1 MVDSSVNIRHKTMKE
16 DESVVPNAEK
26 VPSKVN
32 SMGEENNGEGVNA
45 AIKGNQMVTPEY
57 SSSQWVST
65 RPFHQKTPTLEAVHY
80 ENLTMDSKAGGGLSN
95 KLNGVD
101 AAPRT
106 YSVQFFANQKSAFQF
121 GDGKQ
126 KNIERVS
133 SKTEGGKDETKE
145 RVEDFSFTTA
155 QENSVPQKEVVVDKT
170 NRTEDR
176 REALRIKLWDILG
189 TVSSQNKQASQ
200 DPEVGVNNLN
210 PEQNIDKKSK
220 PFVKSRQNSDTIEAD
235 SESPDQ
241 TIRRPDTRSLTMKRA
256 PSKVQTN
263 KTRNA
268 PSSTYTRKHPEK
280 NIFSFEERFSGRLD
294 ASVTNSSPKSY
305 RKKRER
311 KGLKAERHRICFPA
325 KNSADEVEQ
334 VTDLNKTI
342 KCAEKTSSLRNL
354 VGSFHIDPPRSNSE
368 FVELENGIRKKGS
381 LQLSAMKMSDEL
393 GNVKTSTSPKH
404 KGQQEDLANSFTK
417 NILDPHVDLQSPRY
431 QFRTATKSFS
441 PSSLPKNNLGELDDQ
456 SPGHCSFSSLLASK
470 PSDNAEE
477 LEDSPL
483 IKSDPYMEENDAENR
498 LSESSEERDSKS
510 SKDGSPIDEGRGTES
525 LSPEF
530 ATAGK
535 PKFVLFPSQRLR
547 SQEDINPNGFSPIS
561 APPKGNFP
569 LNSSSSSYCYS
580 MLPTLSLLCMS
591 LFIAC
596 RCCFYLFLGCI
607 IWTGTEESNELQ
619 SLYRPS
625 GHNEEDELANAITLI
640 ALALERVKS
649 KIKLVTSKK
658 SAEVLMSV
666 AEGIYLQ
673 LQNAESHI
681 QKDVV
686 KLTSLRKSKRK
697 RLETEFGE
705 QQEQLK
711 LVYRKFEA
719 ELNRHL
725 QECRSTV
732 AGMEEHEIEFR
743 GFLEKQSK
751 LTSAVNPFVAATA

>member
-1 MVDSSVNIRHKTMKE
+1 M
-16 DESVVPNAEK
+16 
-26 VPSKVN
+26 
-32 SMGEENNGEGVNA
+32 
-45 AIKGNQMVTPEY
+45 Q
-57 SSSQWVST
+57 
-65 RPFHQKTPTLEAVHY
+65 HQELI
-80 ENLTMDSKAGGGLSN
+80 L
-95 KLNGVD
+95 
-101 AAPRT
+101 
-106 YSVQFFANQKSAFQF
+106 
-121 GDGKQ
+121 
-126 KNIERVS
+126 
-133 SKTEGGKDETKE
+133 
-145 RVEDFSFTTA
+145 FSFLQTRSQHFSLVMASKRTLKGSPP
-155 QENSVPQKEVVVDKT
+155 EWKEARMKPKRGWKIFRLQLYRKILCHKKKWWWIKQ
-170 NRTEDR
+170 NRTKDR

-189 TVSSQNKQASQ
+189 TVSSQNKQVSQ

-235 SESPDQ
+235 FESPDQ
-241 TIRRPDTRSLTMKRA
+241 TIRRPVTRSLTMKRA

-294 ASVTNSSPKSY
+294 AAVTNSSPKSY

-311 KGLKAERHRICFPA
+311 KGLKVETHRICFPA

-334 VTDLNKTI
+334 VTVLNKTI
-342 KCAEKTSSLRNL
+342 KCAEKTSSLRNI

-404 KGQQEDLANSFTK
+404 KDQQEDLTNSFTK

-470 PSDNAEE
+470 PDYYKADVGTESSDNAEE

-510 SKDGSPIDEGRGTES
+510 SKEGSPIDEGRGTES

-561 APPKGNFP
+561 APPKG
-569 LNSSSSSYCYS
+569 
-580 MLPTLSLLCMS
+580 
-591 LFIAC
+591 
-596 RCCFYLFLGCI
+596 
-607 IWTGTEESNELQ
+607 TEESNGLQ

-732 AGMEEHEIEFR
+732 AGMEEHEREFR
-743 GFLEKQSK
+743 GFLEKQKTSQRK
-751 LTSAVNPFVAATA
+751 LLKQVEEAIETQLDDSERRITAVHKLAREKMLHLKNAVAECLKEGILS